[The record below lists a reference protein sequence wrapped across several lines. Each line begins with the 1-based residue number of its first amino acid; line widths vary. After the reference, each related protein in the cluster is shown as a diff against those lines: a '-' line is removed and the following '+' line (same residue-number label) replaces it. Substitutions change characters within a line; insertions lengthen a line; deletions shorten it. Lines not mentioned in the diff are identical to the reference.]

1 MYRIRQLHG
10 KRRKHTRCIHSRKCG
25 KLLEIL
31 QEQEMPE
38 LLGPQYVED
47 LDRHFTKE
55 EAEGVILRTKNNKP
69 QVLKGCQL
77 SLESEVR
84 VL

>member
-1 MYRIRQLHG
+1 
-10 KRRKHTRCIHSRKCG
+10 
-25 KLLEIL
+25 
-31 QEQEMPE
+31 MPE